1 MISGQRK
8 RTTALGVA
16 IAAVAFAWGCAATD
30 APVVTGRTMG
40 KPVCRVVSGAT
51 DEPWLAR
58 TPGESWTEG
67 GSHFVV
73 CASAAPGSG
82 DGSPGGHAA
91 ESAQADALRQGY
103 AFAFDR
109 LGSRGV
115 RFEDDQIRRMVGDRV
130 AATSRGEETT
140 FPRIRVA
147 GRLIESCAR
156 PSAGPDEWRAS
167 LLMEYPIAYL
177 RGDVNNAGWHAERAV
192 NEAEVVLSSAEAF
205 FVEGRWF
212 DGLLELERCRDLLDS
227 ASAVGR
233 TERVRGE
240 MERLSSWAGGAVS
253 IRPAT
258 DVVVVETGERR
269 RIAVGFICSYEWDG
283 RTIPAMGV
291 PMEFRL
297 HGFDAVYAGDPE
309 SDAAGVATCHLVSS
323 YGAEGECSIEARVDL
338 GVVAAAA
345 GDDRAETTRAQVR
358 EQRVFL
364 VKGAHAVSVCLEIR
378 GLNSV
383 DEAQLRAGFERRAR
397 SDGYRVED
405 CGAGIAAV
413 VTVDALK
420 TSEPLADGWSAR
432 VVLEASAFD
441 QRVAGEIG
449 ATSILA
455 RESTE
460 EGAREADVL
469 ALKEA
474 GRLLAAYVSK
484 RILRSRG

>member
-8 RTTALGVA
+8 RTVALAVGVA
-16 IAAVAFAWGCAATD
+16 AVVFTWGCATRDVPVATE
-30 APVVTGRTMG
+30 RTEAES
-40 KPVCRVVSGAT
+40 VCRVVSGAAE
-51 DEPWLAR
+51 EPWLAR
-58 TPGESWTEG
+58 TPGESWTES

-73 CASAAPGSG
+73 CASAAPAAG
-82 DGSPGGHAA
+82 DWSPAGDAA
-91 ESAQADALRQGY
+91 ESAQAEALRQGY
-103 AFAFDR
+103 VFAFDR

-130 AATSRGEETT
+130 AASGRGEETT

-147 GRLIESCAR
+147 GRLVESCAR
-156 PSAGPDEWRAS
+156 SSAGSDEWRAS

-177 RGDVNNAGWHAERAV
+177 RGDVNNARWYAERAV
-192 NEAEVVLSSAEAF
+192 NEAEVIILSAESF

-212 DGLLELERCRDLLDS
+212 DGLLELERCRELLDS

-258 DVVVVETGERR
+258 DVVVVETGQHR
-269 RIAVGFICSYEWDG
+269 RIAVRFLCSYEWDG
-283 RTIPAMGV
+283 RTVAAVGV
-291 PMEFRL
+291 PVEFRL

-309 SDAAGVATCHLVSS
+309 SDAAGVATCHVVSA
-323 YGAEGECSIEARVDL
+323 YGVEGECSIEAQVDL
-338 GVVAAAA
+338 GVVAVAA
-345 GDDRAETTRAQVR
+345 GDDCAGTTSAQVR
-358 EQRVFL
+358 EQRMFL
-364 VKGAHAVSVCLEIR
+364 VTGAHAVSVCLEVR
-378 GLNSV
+378 GLDST
-383 DEAQLRAGFERRAR
+383 DEAQLRAGFERRAS

-413 VTVDALK
+413 VTADALK
-420 TSEPLADGWSAR
+420 ASEPLTDGWSAT

-441 QRVAGEIG
+441 QRVAKEVG
-449 ATSILA
+449 AITISA
-455 RESTE
+455 TESTE
-460 EGAREADVL
+460 EGARQAEVL

-474 GRLLAAYVSK
+474 GRLLAAYVSM